1 MKILVTTDGSEGSEK
16 AIRFAS
22 KMASESGS
30 SITLLHVI
38 PKIKTTKEDV
48 IILLKEEIGSSKKAG
63 KKYLEEGSKVAG
75 EFGIKP
81 ETKLLEG
88 KEVVD
93 EIIKES
99 DNYDLIVAGS
109 YGKGKVDEFLL
120 GSVSSKLVHKSKV
133 PVLVV
138 K

>member
-22 KMASESGS
+22 KLASESKS

-63 KKYLEEGSKVAG
+63 KKYLEEGSKIAG
-75 EFGIKP
+75 EFGIKA

-88 KEVVD
+88 KEVK

-99 DNYDLIVAGS
+99 EGHDLIVVGS
-109 YGKGKVDEFLL
+109 QGKGRVNELLL
-120 GSVSSKLVHKSKV
+120 GSVSSKLVHNSKV